1 MRKMFLVPVDQYERM
16 HQRSQ
21 NPYTEK
27 MIELEGELRAILN
40 DSTKEAWEKSLLYGQ
55 ILQKYLNYKSQET
68 EAYKSQETPRVAPP
82 PPSPPPPPPEEST
95 VPQLVEEEKQY
106 TLDDI
111 LGKTRS
117 KKEKRRIEKVVAG
130 LPSPIGWDS
139 KGQLTVNKKPIEHS
153 SIASL
158 VYGELPKA
166 SKKRRTRAE
175 SDAGYNE
182 FRAVVDFPHAGRW
195 MSLPREENARSSF

>member
-27 MIELEGELRAILN
+27 MIELEGELRGILN

-82 PPSPPPPPPEEST
+82 PLSPPPPEEST
-95 VPQLVEEEKQY
+95 LPQLVEEEKQY

-111 LGKTRS
+111 LEKTRS
-117 KKEKRRIEKVVAG
+117 KKEKRRVEKVVAG
-130 LPSPIGWDS
+130 LPGPIGWDS
-139 KGQLTVNKKPIEHS
+139 KGQLTVNKKPIVNS
-153 SIASL
+153 NIASL
-158 VYGELPKA
+158 VYGELPQA
-166 SKKRRTRAE
+166 SKKRRTVAE
-175 SDAGYNE
+175 SDVGYNE
-182 FRAVVDFPHAGRW
+182 FRAVVDFPYADRW
-195 MSLPREENARSSF
+195 MSLPRDENARSSF

>member
-27 MIELEGELRAILN
+27 MIELEGELRGILN

-55 ILQKYLNYKSQET
+55 ILQKYLNYKNQE
-68 EAYKSQETPRVAPP
+68 APRVKVPP
-82 PPSPPPPPPEEST
+82 PPSPPPPPPPEEST
-95 VPQLVEEEKQY
+95 LPQLVEEEKPY

-111 LGKTRS
+111 LEKTRS
-117 KKEKRRIEKVVAG
+117 KKEKRRVEKVVAG

-139 KGQLTVNKKPIEHS
+139 KGQLTVNKKP
-153 SIASL
+153 
-158 VYGELPKA
+158 
-166 SKKRRTRAE
+166 
-175 SDAGYNE
+175 
-182 FRAVVDFPHAGRW
+182 
-195 MSLPREENARSSF
+195 